1 MTGSGMKTRYIY
13 LWKDGFAPLLALAV
27 RTQPT
32 TTWNVAYSVDWPTQA
47 INTSTVTTIPSVRI
61 EPPKRG
67 LLTERII
74 SDSTYGYFIMSVIQN
89 GPWNN
94 GEFQHRI
101 SARAVASVIG
111 R

>member
-32 TTWNVAYSVDWPTQA
+32 TTWNVAYSVGWPTQA
-47 INTSTVTTIPSVRI
+47 INTSTVTTIPSARI
-61 EPPKRG
+61 EPPKREP
-67 LLTERII
+67 LTEKII
-74 SDSTYGYFIMSVIQN
+74 SDSTYDYFIVSAIQN
-89 GPWNN
+89 GPCSN
-94 GEFQHRI
+94 GEFQRQI
-101 SARAVASVIG
+101 SAHGVASVIG